1 MSVNKVAIK
10 LFGPLEK
17 QVNIPIN
24 LSWDYLGISESIDE
38 YEVEMVSEVLGVG
51 YDFEVDRFSN
61 APFTGASQETAIK
74 YQFYFYSGGSLNDS
88 SNWKLDYRGEGFSTQ
103 DIFYYNNNFS
113 NSFFKLDLY
122 DSVDEKRQKLYVTI
136 IIPTQQGSKIDAYM
150 ARTLVQIKVPNFTL
164 DFVGDTE
171 GFFIY
176 WLKSK
181 KFLDVSTFYMSAKF
195 YNAETGQFNR
205 MMTAPQSSIVGD
217 KYSFDSLTYFYVK
230 VQLDYNKRTYQI
242 FNNTTGERIGTPTPI
257 KWYEYVNP

>member
-1 MSVNKVAIK
+1 
-10 LFGPLEK
+10 
-17 QVNIPIN
+17 
-24 LSWDYLGISESIDE
+24 
-38 YEVEMVSEVLGVG
+38 
-51 YDFEVDRFSN
+51 
-61 APFTGASQETAIK
+61 
-74 YQFYFYSGGSLNDS
+74 
-88 SNWKLDYRGEGFSTQ
+88 
-103 DIFYYNNNFS
+103 
-113 NSFFKLDLY
+113 
-122 DSVDEKRQKLYVTI
+122 
-136 IIPTQQGSKIDAYM
+136 
-150 ARTLVQIKVPNFTL
+150 L

>member
-113 NSFFKLDLY
+113 NSFFKLDVY
-122 DSVDEKRQKLYVTI
+122 DSVDEK
-136 IIPTQQGSKIDAYM
+136 
-150 ARTLVQIKVPNFTL
+150 
-164 DFVGDTE
+164 
-171 GFFIY
+171 
-176 WLKSK
+176 
-181 KFLDVSTFYMSAKF
+181 
-195 YNAETGQFNR
+195 NR
-205 MMTAPQSSIVGD
+205 NYI
-217 KYSFDSLTYFYVK
+217 
-230 VQLDYNKRTYQI
+230 
-242 FNNTTGERIGTPTPI
+242 
-257 KWYEYVNP
+257 